1 MAVKTGQPRESFDV
15 VRAEAPVGIAVRA
28 APYKVAER
36 LVGMHQRQAETVGQ
50 LLLCQQEG
58 HAEASA
64 NSLRCGSAFDELHQQ
79 GGDVLH
85 GAASANRKQ
94 VVVHHQFFERDKP
107 GDVEAHR

>member
-1 MAVKTGQPRESFDV
+1 MALKIVQPRESFDV

-36 LVGMHQRQAETVGQ
+36 FVRMHQRQADTVGQ

-64 NSLRCGSAFDELHQQ
+64 TSLRCGSAFDELNQQ
-79 GGDVLH
+79 GGDVLL

-94 VVVHHQFFERDKP
+94 VVLHHQIF
-107 GDVEAHR
+107 